1 MTTRILFLA
10 RYRVP
15 HAAFSLQF
23 DHYLEGIDRTVIATP
38 MTRDELEPVW
48 ARYNIDSTRFEYVND
63 SAIYSAYPEVNN
75 WVFHDDYRG
84 WWLRQQAIKLA
95 YLDLLDY
102 DVAVMQD
109 PDTFM
114 LEPYRAWHNGQLNM
128 LALMNTTQ
136 GSYHGVFEA
145 ITGIPHPSPH
155 CFVTEL
161 CAVRKT
167 DFESLQQ
174 HIQHRWPD
182 KKWLDAIID
191 AVPGMPTVPPWGT
204 GNIIKWFSEYEL
216 LGNWAVTQGDITL
229 QPQRRY
235 EYSTLADIA
244 GFDSGHNAVCD
255 AVPDLS
261 LSMQIDWATLDIKNF
276 DHCKD
281 LVIQR
286 ANELEL
292 SVWV

>member
-23 DHYLEGIDRTVIATP
+23 DHYLEGIDHTVIATP
-38 MTRDELEPVW
+38 MTPAELEPVW
-48 ARYNIDSTRFEYVND
+48 HRYGIDSSRFEYIND
-63 SAIYSAYPEVNN
+63 SVIYQHYPEVNN
-75 WVFHDDYRG
+75 WVFPDDYRG

-95 YLDLLDY
+95 YLDLLDF

-114 LEPYRAWHNGQLNM
+114 IKPYAPMINNQLNM

-145 ITGIPHPSPH
+145 ITGQPHPSAH

-167 DFESLQQ
+167 NFVLLKQ
-174 HIQHRWPD
+174 HIQRRWPD

-191 AVPGMPTVPPWGT
+191 AVPGLPTVPPWGT

-216 LGNWAVTQGDITL
+216 LGNWATLQGNVTL

-235 EYSTLADIA
+235 EYNRLADIA
-244 GFDSGHNAVCD
+244 GFGPEHNAVCD

-261 LSMQIDWATLDIKNF
+261 QSLQLNWHTLEISNF
-276 DHCKD
+276 DLYLQQVTNSIK
-281 LVIQR
+281 
-286 ANELEL
+286 
-292 SVWV
+292 

>member
-23 DHYLEGIDRTVIATP
+23 DHYLDGIDRTVIATP

-48 ARYNIDSTRFEYVND
+48 ARYNIDSSQFEYVND
-63 SAIYSAYPEVNN
+63 SIIYQQYPEVNN
-75 WVFHDDYRG
+75 WVFDDDYRG

-102 DVAVMQD
+102 DVALMQD

-114 LEPYRAWHNGQLNM
+114 IETYAPTINNCLN
-128 LALMNTTQ
+128 LLSLMNTVQ
-136 GSYHGVFEA
+136 GSYSGVFEA

-161 CAVRKT
+161 CAVRKK
-167 DFESLQQ
+167 DFTALIR
-174 HIQHRWPD
+174 HIQNRWPN

-191 AVPGMPTVPPWGT
+191 AVPGLPTIPPWGN

-216 LGNWAVTQGDITL
+216 LGNWAVL
-229 QPQRRY
+229 QNNVVYQSQQRY
-235 EYSTLADIA
+235 EYDSLEKIT
-244 GFDSGHNAVCD
+244 GFNQSHNAVCD
-255 AVPDLS
+255 AVPDLR
-261 LSMQIDWATLDIKNF
+261 LSMQIDWNTLDIPNF
-276 DHCKD
+276 DTILNQVK
-281 LVIQR
+281 QR
-286 ANELEL
+286 INETKH
-292 SVWV
+292 

>member
-1 MTTRILFLA
+1 MTIRILFLA
-10 RYRVP
+10 KYRVP
-15 HAAFSLQF
+15 HAAVSLQF
-23 DHYLEGIDRTVIATP
+23 DHYLTGIDRTVIATP
-38 MTRDELEPVW
+38 MTREELEPVW
-48 ARYNIDSTRFEYVND
+48 QRYSIDSSQFEYVHD
-63 SAIYSAYPEVNN
+63 SAVYSAYPEVNN
-75 WVFHDDYRG
+75 WVFTDDYRG

-102 DVAVMQD
+102 NVALMQD

-114 LEPYRAWHNGQLNM
+114 IQPYCATNGQSLNM
-128 LALMNTTQ
+128 LTLMNTTQ

-145 ITGIPHPSPH
+145 ITGHAHPSPH
-155 CFVTEL
+155 CFVTEF

-167 DFESLQQ
+167 DFSSLKQ

-216 LGNWAVTQGDITL
+216 LGNWATLRGNVTL
-229 QPQRRY
+229 QPQVRF
-235 EYSTLADIA
+235 EYSDMCQIDQF
-244 GFDSGHNAVCD
+244 GPEHNAVCD

-261 LSMQIDWATLDIKNF
+261 RSLQINWDTLDIPGF
-276 DHCKD
+276 DQLLDRVQQHIDEIK
-281 LVIQR
+281 R
-286 ANELEL
+286 
-292 SVWV
+292 

>member
-1 MTTRILFLA
+1 MTTSRILFLA

-23 DHYLEGIDRTVIATP
+23 DHYLQGIDHTVIATP

-48 ARYNIDSTRFEYVND
+48 NQYNIDSSRFEYVND
-63 SAIYSAYPEVNN
+63 SEIYAAYPEVNS
-75 WVFHDDYRG
+75 WVFPGDYRG

-102 DVAVMQD
+102 EVAVMHD

-114 LEPYRAWHNGQLNM
+114 IKPYSAVNGNQLNM
-128 LALMNTTQ
+128 LALTDITQ
-136 GSYHGVFEA
+136 GSYNGVFEA

-167 DFESLQQ
+167 DFRSLKK

-191 AVPGMPTVPPWGT
+191 AVPGMPTIPPWGT

-216 LGNWAVTQGDITL
+216 LGNWATLQGNITL
-229 QPQRRY
+229 QPQQRF
-235 EYSTLADIA
+235 EYSNLKDIT
-244 GFDSGHNAVCD
+244 GFDSKHNAVCD

-261 LSMQIDWATLDIKNF
+261 QSLQINWDTLDIPNF
-276 DHCKD
+276 DLYHQQ
-281 LVIQR
+281 VID
-286 ANELEL
+286 AIK
-292 SVWV
+292 

>member
-23 DHYLEGIDRTVIATP
+23 DHYLQGIDRTVIATP
-38 MTRDELEPVW
+38 MTQEELEPVW
-48 ARYNIDSTRFEYVND
+48 HQYNIDSSLFEYVND
-63 SAIYSAYPEVNN
+63 SEIYRRCPEVNN
-75 WVFHDDYRG
+75 WVFPDDYRG

-95 YLDLLDY
+95 YLDLIDY

-114 LEPYRAWHNGQLNM
+114 IQPYCATNGQSLNM
-128 LALMNTTQ
+128 LALMNITQ

-145 ITGIPHPSPH
+145 ITGYPHPSPH
-155 CFVTEL
+155 CFVTEF

-167 DFESLQQ
+167 DFLSLKQ
-174 HIQHRWPD
+174 HIQSRWPN

-216 LGNWAVTQGDITL
+216 LGNWAMLQGNVTL
-229 QPQRRY
+229 QPQVRF
-235 EYSTLADIA
+235 EYSEMCNINQ
-244 GFDSGHNAVCD
+244 FDTSHNAVCD

-261 LSMQIDWATLDIKNF
+261 RSMTRDWSTLTINQFEEYKQSVNARLTQIQI
-276 DHCKD
+276 
-281 LVIQR
+281 
-286 ANELEL
+286 
-292 SVWV
+292 

>member
-23 DHYLEGIDRTVIATP
+23 DHYLEDVDRTIVATP
-38 MTRDELEPVW
+38 LQQQELEPVW
-48 ARYNIDSTRFEYVND
+48 QRYGIDSSRFEYIND
-63 SAIYSAYPEVNN
+63 SEIYRQYPEVNN
-75 WVFHDDYRG
+75 WVFPDDYRG

-102 DVAVMQD
+102 DVALMQD

-114 LEPYRAWHNGQLNM
+114 IEPYRVNTQGQLNM

-136 GSYHGVFEA
+136 GSYNGVFKA
-145 ITGIPHPSPH
+145 ITGYAHPSSH
-155 CFVTEL
+155 CFVTEF

-167 DFESLQQ
+167 DFSSLKQ
-174 HIQHRWPD
+174 HIQSRWPD

-216 LGNWAVTQGDITL
+216 LGNWATLQGNVTL
-229 QPQRRY
+229 QPQVRF
-235 EYSTLADIA
+235 EYSEMCKINQ
-244 GFDSGHNAVCD
+244 FNDSHNAVCD

-261 LSMQIDWATLDIKNF
+261 LSLQMDWTTLDIPGF
-276 DHCKD
+276 DQALQQVK
-281 LVIQR
+281 QR
-286 ANELEL
+286 INETKH
-292 SVWV
+292 